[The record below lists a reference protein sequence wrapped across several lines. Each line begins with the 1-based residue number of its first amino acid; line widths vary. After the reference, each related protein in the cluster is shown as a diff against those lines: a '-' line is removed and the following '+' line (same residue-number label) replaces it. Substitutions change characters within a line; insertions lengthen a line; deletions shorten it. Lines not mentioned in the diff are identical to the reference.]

1 MAEANRK
8 RMAALQ
14 AELDAAAQARCA
26 ARAAQGRMLR
36 QAGRGRRDTGWPR
49 APRRNVEEALG
60 AAQRRADELE
70 LQLGRAP
77 RPRSPGT
84 RARARPARRLIRRPA
99 APRAGRPCGPPT
111 SASMRSRAPAAR
123 RSASAPRA
131 PPWRPSLRRPG
142 LRRLP
147 RVRRAPPVQSRSGA
161 GTAGVWAEFTSV
173 VCGWRAVA
181 RAATRGRRALLAADC
196 GTCGARQRSARRSW
210 PCSCRRPRPC
220 RRGWRCAPPA
230 RAEAPARR
238 RRCAG
243 AAHQTCARAGA
254 LTAGGTRRR
263 LHPGTRHVGMQTS

>member
-131 PPWRPSLRRPG
+131 PPWRSSSRRPG

-147 RVRRAPPVQSRSGA
+147 RVRGSPPVQSLAPAGVGLARAWADSTTLVSGWYARLRGPRCAAGVRSWRL
-161 GTAGVWAEFTSV
+161 TAGCVGPAEE
-173 VCGWRAVA
+173 REKE
-181 RAATRGRRALLAADC
+181 LAAQLQKAAAAQK
-196 GTCGARQRSARRSW
+196 GLEVRSARPRW
-210 PCSCRRPRPC
+210 GPRPVS
-220 RRGWRCAPPA
+220 A
-230 RAEAPARR
+230 
-238 RRCAG
+238 
-243 AAHQTCARAGA
+243 
-254 LTAGGTRRR
+254 
-263 LHPGTRHVGMQTS
+263 V